1 MFRNRGPA
9 DVSEIEAGK
18 LPLLRSWMF
27 LASEKL
33 AAMQDPGRFGADVL
47 VLDLEDSV
55 LPSQKEGVR
64 QRIAGA
70 VEARTFAKMT
80 VVIRIN
86 ALVDS
91 EDLQRDL
98 EVCGIEGITGFV
110 LPMVDTAADVERF
123 EEMLVLCE
131 ESRSLPVGT
140 FKVIPLLETPSGIL
154 HAEPIARASSRNIAL
169 GFGHADLMNI
179 TESVNSTGA
188 LLVPRT
194 IVVLAARAAGLVA
207 IETPYLQVSKP
218 HGFERACQEAKDLGF
233 SAMWL
238 IHPTQ
243 VQPANRIFSP
253 SPTEVRWAE
262 GILTCSADQV
272 TWLSPHGEMIGPP
285 TVAKAKSILVRHPG
299 NGAPPAEDEGVIGHT
314 PRYGVNLD
322 EIRVGQ
328 MLESPHELTIDESWR
343 TTWQGSFHTP
353 ALLTTSA
360 RFAEQLGFSTTPL
373 PLSLVLNLALCMS
386 VEPFSEN
393 CLLHLG
399 LHEVT
404 YIRPVHAGDTLRN
417 YIRVDEL
424 RNIANGKQSVIK
436 TTHWLVNQ
444 HDEPVFSLVKMSF
457 YPSLA
462 GLENREA
469 EQGPL
474 DPVISA
480 PVQGED
486 TPLRN
491 IIVAA
496 GAAVA
501 PPTAAHS
508 VLKPGQLFL
517 HQRVRP
523 IGVTENLYLTT
534 LLRNTHPVHSDY
546 QAFQPEEIII
556 CGGFVMAMVQA
567 ATSRELRQILDE
579 EIVQCSHV
587 NRVTPGDNIG
597 AISYVIDVEPFTEHL
612 EWVTVKTLGLKNI
625 DVATELADVAIPREL
640 LQADPLKPSAI
651 ESICAARCTFL
662 ARRIA
667 LQMTRKLLRPLS

>member
-1 MFRNRGPA
+1 MT
-9 DVSEIEAGK
+9 EIEEGK
-18 LPLLRSWMF
+18 PPLLRSWMF

-33 AAMQDPGRFGADVL
+33 TAMQDPSRFGADVL

-55 LPSQKEGVR
+55 LPRHKESAR
-64 QRIAGA
+64 QRIASA
-70 VEARTFAKMT
+70 VEARTFVGMT
-80 VVIRIN
+80 VVIRLN
-86 ALVDS
+86 ALANS

-98 EVCGIEGITGFV
+98 EICCIEGISGFV
-110 LPMVDTAADVERF
+110 LPMVDTAADVEHF
-123 EEMLVLCE
+123 EEMLSRCE

-140 FKVIPLLETPSGIL
+140 FKIIPLLETPSGIL
-154 HAEPIARASSRNIAL
+154 HAEPIARASGRNIAL

-179 TESVNSTGA
+179 TESVNSTEA
-188 LLVPRT
+188 LLVPRGT
-194 IVVLAARAAGLVA
+194 VVLAARAAGLVA

-238 IHPTQ
+238 LHPTQ
-243 VQPANRIFSP
+243 VEPANRILSP

-262 GILTCSADQV
+262 RILSRSAGRI
-272 TWLSPHGEMIGPP
+272 TRISPRGEMIGPP
-285 TVAKAKSILVRHPG
+285 TVAKAKGILARHPG
-299 NGAPPAEDEGVIGHT
+299 SGAPLAGDGGVIGHT
-314 PRYGVNLD
+314 RRYGVDLG
-322 EIRVGQ
+322 EIHVGQ
-328 MLESPHELTIDESWR
+328 VLESPHELTVDESWR
-343 TTWQGSFHTP
+343 TIWQGSFH
-353 ALLTTSA
+353 AAELLNTSA
-360 RFAEQLGFSTTPL
+360 RFAQELGFRGAPL
-373 PLSLVLNLALCMS
+373 PMSLVLNLTLCMS

-417 YIRVDEL
+417 FIKVEEV
-424 RNIANGKQSVIK
+424 RNTSNGRESVIK

-444 HDEPVFSLVKMSF
+444 EDEPVFSLVKMSF
-457 YPSLA
+457 YPHLM
-462 GLENREA
+462 GVENREA
-469 EQGPL
+469 EQRPF
-474 DPVISA
+474 DPVTSA
-480 PVQGED
+480 PVEGED

-491 IIVAA
+491 IIVEAEA
-496 GAAVA
+496 AAV

-508 VLKPGQLFL
+508 VLEPGQLFL

-534 LLRNTHPVHSDY
+534 LFRNTHPVHSDY

-587 NRVTPGDNIG
+587 NRVTPGNNIG
-597 AISYVIDVEPFTEHL
+597 AISYVIDVEAGPSEHL
-612 EWVTVKTLGLKNI
+612 EWVTVKTLGLKNT
-625 DVATELADVAIPREL
+625 DVATELAGVAIPREL
-640 LQADPLKPSAI
+640 LQGDPLKPSAI
-651 ESICAARCTFL
+651 ESLCAARCPFL
-662 ARRIA
+662 TRRIA
-667 LQMTRKLLRPLS
+667 LQMTRKLLRPRS